1 MLYNEFIEGTG
12 CRDNEH
18 NYKVY
23 KDLEVMYMNSNMSKA
38 AIYEYGKKLVDNS
51 KSEKELE
58 VERQVKA
65 EISEYKEFIEWRKKD
80 IERYQMYL
88 NECINTIE
96 EEKHYKAV
104 IKRYR
109 ENIRHYRGLIAAL
122 KWVLAD

>member
-23 KDLEVMYMNSNMSKA
+23 KDLEVMYMNSDMNKA
-38 AIYEYGKKLVDNS
+38 EIYEYGKKLVDNS

-65 EISEYKEFIEWRKKD
+65 EIAEYKELIEWRKKD

-96 EEKHYKAV
+96 EEKHFKAE

-109 ENIRHYRGLIAAL
+109 ENIRHYRGRISAL
-122 KWVLAD
+122 KWVLA